1 MVNTAFPGVVG
12 CLGGLGVTYNGPRF
26 LISMLEAKIVNF
38 AKLGNSLDKMQKKK
52 KKS

>member
-38 AKLGNSLDKMQKKK
+38 AKLGNGLDKMQKKK
-52 KKS
+52 S